1 MELRK
6 RARAEAVIPTA
17 SMADIAFLLIIFF
30 MTTTIFAT
38 EAGLTMV
45 LPEPGEEVKIKKQNI
60 LTVLVNKDGI
70 IKISGE
76 PVPLDDVQALI
87 EQKLAENDSLV
98 VSLKTARECRYGR
111 MIQVF
116 DKLKL
121 AKAERISFAPAPK
134 SKR

>member
-1 MELRK
+1 
-6 RARAEAVIPTA
+6 
-17 SMADIAFLLIIFF
+17 MADIAFLLIIFF
-30 MTTTIFAT
+30 MTPTIFAT

-45 LPEPGEEVKIKKQNI
+45 LPEPGEEVKIKKENI

-70 IKISGE
+70 IKIGGE

-121 AKAERISFAPAPK
+121 AEAERISFAPAPK